1 MKRLSLF
8 RWMSSRVYLA
18 LGLSSL
24 TVTLVLAAAYVGL
37 VPDAEAL
44 TRQYRGELAQAVAL
58 TASGLL
64 DEAEPANLRELLG
77 FIQRRTSG
85 LQTIGVRAHQG
96 GALLIDVNQHASQW
110 TAPPGAASTETEISV
125 PLWQAG
131 QPWGTIEFGFA
142 PQRPG
147 ILPGPLEDPTL
158 RLAAFMFAVSALA
171 FLLYLKRML
180 RHLDPSRAIPTRV
193 RYALDTLTEGLLVLD
208 AEGVIVLANQSL
220 ANVLGAPADDLIG
233 QSAANIAWTLAD
245 GTRPPKEQLPW
256 ERAIAEG
263 QIQRNVQL
271 CVTGVSGIPA
281 TFRANCSPILG
292 PNGRQQGVLVSLQDV
307 TELEERGVALQAA
320 KEEADNANQAKSH
333 FLANMSHEI
342 RTPMNAILGFTDV
355 LRRGALRNPNEAGRH
370 LDIIHSSGK
379 HLLNLINDI
388 LDLSKVEAGRLE
400 AERLAFAPHLVA
412 REVVQTLA
420 VRAEEKGL
428 TLDLQFAQPLPATI
442 EGDPARLRQ
451 ILTNLIG
458 NALKFTERGGVRVA
472 LRLAEVGGATRY
484 CIDVVDTGIG
494 IPGDKLESVFEPFV
508 QAESST
514 TRRFGGTGL
523 GLTISRGFARAMG
536 GDITASSVYGEGTTF
551 SVWLDAGPVEAATLL
566 SPAQLAAEPEP
577 SALAQPDTGW
587 RFPAARVLVVDDGIE
602 NRQLLRV
609 VLEEVGLHISEAE
622 NGQIAVDRIA
632 AENFDLVLMDM
643 QMPVLDGLSATK
655 LLRERGCTLPII
667 ALTANAMKGFE
678 NEIGAAGFTAF
689 MTKPIDIDALL
700 ADLAQRLGGQS
711 VDAVS
716 AADRAAAVPAADS
729 SVPIATPSA
738 AAAEPAAAAP
748 SVATDGPPIVSRLA
762 SHARLHKIAERFAA
776 QLPDKLAEM
785 NQAVR
790 LGQLDELAALA
801 HWLKGA
807 GGSVGYDDL
816 FEPAKALEEAA
827 KQADPAAAAAVMIA
841 IDTLGRRIQAGSGM
855 AKGEASSAA
864 PVARE
869 NAAPAAPSAAEDGP
883 PIVSRLASHARL
895 RKIADRFAAQLP
907 DKLAEMNQAVRLDQ
921 LEELAALAHWLKGA
935 GGSVGYDD
943 LFEPAKALEEAARQA
958 DPAAAAAVMIQ
969 IDTLGRRI
977 QAGLKTAPAEEL
989 TV

>member
-1 MKRLSLF
+1 MKRFSLF

-24 TVTLVLAAAYVGL
+24 TVTIVLAAAYLGL

-44 TRQYRGELAQAVAL
+44 SRQHRAEFAQAVAL
-58 TASGLL
+58 TSSGLL
-64 DEAEPANLRELLG
+64 DESEPANLRELLG
-77 FIQRRTSG
+77 FIQRRTTG
-85 LQTIGVRAHQG
+85 LLSVGVRANAG
-96 GALLIDVNQHASQW
+96 TLLIDINEHDRHW
-110 TAPPGAASTETEISV
+110 APGVRSASTETELVV
-125 PLWQAG
+125 PLWQG
-131 QPWGTIEFGFA
+131 SDPWGSMEFRFA
-142 PQRPG
+142 PLRPG
-147 ILPGPLEDPTL
+147 VLPGPLEDPTL
-158 RLAAFMFAVSALA
+158 RLAAFMAAVSALA

-208 AEGVIVLANQSL
+208 ADGVIVLANQSL

-400 AERLAFAPHLVA
+400 AERMAFAPHLVA

-472 LRLAEVGGATRY
+472 MRLAEVGGGTRY
-484 CIDVVDTGIG
+484 CVDVVDTGIG

-551 SVWLDAGPVEAATLL
+551 SVWLDAGPVDPATLL

-587 RFPAARVLVVDDGIE
+587 RFPAARVLVVDDGVE

-711 VDAVS
+711 VDAAS
-716 AADRAAAVPAADS
+716 AAADRAAAIPAAGS
-729 SVPIATPSA
+729 SVPIATPTA
-738 AAAEPAAAAP
+738 ADAEPAAAAP

-827 KQADPAAAAAVMIA
+827 KQADPAAAAAVMTA

-855 AKGEASSAA
+855 ARAEASSAA

-869 NAAPAAPSAAEDGP
+869 NAAPAPPSAAEDGP

-907 DKLAEMNQAVRLDQ
+907 DKLAEMNQAVRLGQ